1 MGQKISHHKTAWV
14 IFCVF
19 LFGISG
25 YMIYKDFKNPP
36 RYLNQKE
43 KRVLDVISCEKSKE
57 FLEFMGYKNKENCN
71 NLMSHLLSQTID
83 TCENLIGNRNLLT
96 EAQRKE
102 ILLECIY
109 HHLSYSVGTEISIAA
124 IEFNKK

>member
-1 MGQKISHHKTAWV
+1 MGQKISHYKTAWV

-36 RYLNQKE
+36 RYLSQKE
-43 KRVLDVISCEKSKE
+43 KRVLDVISCEKPKE
-57 FLEFMGYKNKENCN
+57 FLVFMGYENKEQCN
-71 NLMSHLLSQTID
+71 NLMSHLFSQTVD
-83 TCENLIGNRNLLT
+83 SCEDLIGDRSFLT
-96 EAQRKE
+96 ETQKKE
-102 ILLECIY
+102 VLLDCMY
-109 HHLSYSVGTEISIAA
+109 HNLSYLVGTEISIAT